1 MEQKIATPQELDRL
15 KQYAKEIIDKYA
27 LDWKALMDKYE
38 TQDGFSFVFDKYW
51 RSPEGRGL
59 FIKVHPNKES
69 LTPQERKEWE
79 DIRQHNIKEI
89 GDLLKELILEYQQ
102 EYDNETDELKKSR
115 ILWVINSLQ
124 EDYDDYF
131 GHILEPSKYA
141 SNESKSY
148 LKKLIRESLNA
159 IFEADSD
166 GEKRKMIV
174 LVGPPSVGKSTWIKS
189 NFPNAYIINRD
200 DIVEK
205 VAASY
210 GWSYDDIYVTP
221 PSDAEIGD
229 VDEKFGNVIPA
240 PEWMTWT
247 KTVFDKVKEANE
259 KIKPLMNY
267 RMSGAHDSDQDVV
280 VDLTHMTKSERD
292 MTMQDL
298 ESGGDEYYKVAV
310 DFKFKGAEDV
320 IKRVSEKRA
329 EAAKR
334 MGKPKTIPSASF
346 DRMFSSYEEPT
357 KDEGFDEII
366 SVDNIENLKRALSD
380 DGENLNESIINII
393 RESVNK

>member
-1 MEQKIATPQELDRL
+1 MEQKIATPKELERL
-15 KQYAKEIIDKYA
+15 RQYIYDIVDEFA
-27 LDWKALMDKYE
+27 LGWKVLMNKDSYE
-38 TQDGFSFVFDKYW
+38 EGFNYNFN
-51 RSPEGRGL
+51 RLLRGPEGISP
-59 FIKVHPNKES
+59 FIRKNLNPET
-69 LTPQERKEWE
+69 LTPQEKQKWE
-79 DIRQHNIKEI
+79 EIRIENIKSI
-89 GDLLKELILEYQQ
+89 GTLITELIAEYEEQY
-102 EYDNETDELKKSR
+102 ESETDERKKAS
-115 ILWVINSLQ
+115 ILWVINALTN
-124 EDYDDYF
+124 EYDLYF
-131 GHILEPSKYA
+131 GHILEPERYNFSE
-141 SNESKSY
+141 SNRSIKQLVKES
-148 LKKLIRESLNA
+148 IQR
-159 IFEADSD
+159 IFEDYSD
-166 GEKRKMIV
+166 EEKRKMIV

-205 VAASY
+205 VASSY
-210 GWSYDDIYVTP
+210 GWSYDDIYATP

-259 KIKPLMNY
+259 KIKPLMNS
-267 RMSGAHDSDQDVV
+267 RMSGAHNSNQDVV
-280 VDLTHMTKSERD
+280 VDMTHMTKSERD
-292 MTMQDL
+292 MTIKGL

-334 MGKPKTIPSASF
+334 MGKSKTIPSASF

-366 SVDNIENLKRALSD
+366 SVDNIENLKKS
-380 DGENLNESIINII
+380 LNESIINIV
-393 RESVNK
+393 REIINK

>member
-1 MEQKIATPQELDRL
+1 MEQKIATPKELERL
-15 KQYAKEIIDKYA
+15 RQYIYDIVDEFA
-27 LDWKALMDKYE
+27 LGWKVLMNKDSYE
-38 TQDGFSFVFDKYW
+38 EGFNYNFN
-51 RSPEGRGL
+51 RLLRGPEGISP
-59 FIKVHPNKES
+59 FIRKNLNPET
-69 LTPQERKEWE
+69 LTPQEKQKWE
-79 DIRQHNIKEI
+79 EIRIENIKSI
-89 GDLLKELILEYQQ
+89 GTLITELIAEYEEQY
-102 EYDNETDELKKSR
+102 ESETDERKKAS
-115 ILWVINSLQ
+115 ILWVINALTN
-124 EDYDDYF
+124 EYDLYF
-131 GHILEPSKYA
+131 GHILEPERYNFSE
-141 SNESKSY
+141 SNRSIKQLVKES
-148 LKKLIRESLNA
+148 IQR
-159 IFEADSD
+159 IFEDYSD
-166 GEKRKMIV
+166 EEKRKMIV

-205 VAASY
+205 VASSY
-210 GWSYDDIYVTP
+210 GWSYDDIYATP

-259 KIKPLMNY
+259 KIKPLMNS
-267 RMSGAHDSDQDVV
+267 RMSGAHNSNQDVV
-280 VDLTHMTKSERD
+280 VDMTHMTKSERD
-292 MTMQDL
+292 MTIKGL

-334 MGKPKTIPSASF
+334 MGKSKTIPSASF

-366 SVDNIENLKRALSD
+366 SVDNIENLKKS
-380 DGENLNESIINII
+380 LNESIINIV
-393 RESVNK
+393 RESINK

>member
-1 MEQKIATPQELDRL
+1 MEQKIATPKELERL
-15 KQYAKEIIDKYA
+15 KRYMYDIIDEFA
-27 LDWKALMDKYE
+27 LGWKVLMNKDSYE
-38 TQDGFSFVFDKYW
+38 EGFSYNFN
-51 RSPEGRGL
+51 RLMRGL
-59 FIKVHPNKES
+59 EGISPFIRKNLNPET
-69 LTPQERKEWE
+69 LTPQEKQEWE
-79 DIRQHNIKEI
+79 EIRLNNIKAI
-89 GDLLKELILEYQQ
+89 GALITELIAEYEWQ
-102 EYDNETDELKKSR
+102 YKSETDELKRSR
-115 ILWVINSLQ
+115 FLWVINALTN
-124 EDYDDYF
+124 EYDLYF
-131 GHILEPSKYA
+131 GHILEPQKYA

-148 LKKLIRESLNA
+148 LKKLIRESLNV

-205 VAASY
+205 VASSY
-210 GWSYDDIYVTP
+210 GWTYDDIYVTP

-247 KTVFDKVKEANE
+247 KNVFDKVKEANE
-259 KIKPLMNY
+259 KIKPLMNS
-267 RMSGAHDSDQDVV
+267 RMSGAHNSNQDVV
-280 VDLTHMTKSERD
+280 VDMTHMTKSERN
-292 MTMQDL
+292 MTIKGL
-298 ESGGDEYYKVAV
+298 ESGGVDYHKVAV

-329 EAAKR
+329 ETAKR
-334 MGKPKTIPSASF
+334 MGKSKTIPSASF

-366 SVDNIENLKRALSD
+366 SIDNIENLKKS
-380 DGENLNESIINII
+380 LNESIINIV
-393 RESVNK
+393 RESINKR

>member
-1 MEQKIATPQELDRL
+1 
-15 KQYAKEIIDKYA
+15 
-27 LDWKALMDKYE
+27 
-38 TQDGFSFVFDKYW
+38 
-51 RSPEGRGL
+51 
-59 FIKVHPNKES
+59 
-69 LTPQERKEWE
+69 
-79 DIRQHNIKEI
+79 
-89 GDLLKELILEYQQ
+89 
-102 EYDNETDELKKSR
+102 
-115 ILWVINSLQ
+115 LWVINALTN
-124 EDYDDYF
+124 EYDLYF
-131 GHILEPSKYA
+131 GHILEPQKYA

-148 LKKLIRESLNA
+148 LKKLIRESLNV

-205 VAASY
+205 VASSY
-210 GWSYDDIYVTP
+210 GWTYDDIYVTP

-247 KTVFDKVKEANE
+247 KNVFDKVKEANE
-259 KIKPLMNY
+259 KIKPLMNS
-267 RMSGAHDSDQDVV
+267 RMSGAHNSNQDVV
-280 VDLTHMTKSERD
+280 VDMTHMTKSERN
-292 MTMQDL
+292 MTIKGL
-298 ESGGDEYYKVAV
+298 ESGGVDYHKVAV

-329 EAAKR
+329 ETAKR
-334 MGKPKTIPSASF
+334 MGKSKTIPSASF

-366 SVDNIENLKRALSD
+366 SIDNIENLKKS
-380 DGENLNESIINII
+380 LNESIINIV
-393 RESVNK
+393 RESINKR

>member
-1 MEQKIATPQELDRL
+1 MEQKIATPKELERL
-15 KQYAKEIIDKYA
+15 RQYIYDIVDEFA
-27 LDWKALMDKYE
+27 LGWKVLMNKDSYE
-38 TQDGFSFVFDKYW
+38 EGFNYNFN
-51 RSPEGRGL
+51 RLLRGPEGISP
-59 FIKVHPNKES
+59 FIRKNLNPET
-69 LTPQERKEWE
+69 LTPQEKQKWE
-79 DIRQHNIKEI
+79 EIRIENIKSI
-89 GDLLKELILEYQQ
+89 GTLITELIAEYEEQY
-102 EYDNETDELKKSR
+102 ESETDERKKAS
-115 ILWVINSLQ
+115 ILWVINALTN
-124 EDYDDYF
+124 EYDLYF
-131 GHILEPSKYA
+131 GHILEPERYNFSE
-141 SNESKSY
+141 SNRSIKQLVKES
-148 LKKLIRESLNA
+148 IQR
-159 IFEADSD
+159 IFEDYSD
-166 GEKRKMIV
+166 EEKRKMIV

-205 VAASY
+205 VASSY
-210 GWSYDDIYVTP
+210 GWSYDDIYATP

-259 KIKPLMNY
+259 KIKPLMNS
-267 RMSGAHDSDQDVV
+267 RMSGAHNSNQDVV
-280 VDLTHMTKSERD
+280 VDMTHMTKSERD
-292 MTMQDL
+292 MTIKGL

-334 MGKPKTIPSASF
+334 MGKSKTIPSASF

-357 KDEGFDEII
+357 KDEGFDEVI
-366 SVDNIENLKRALSD
+366 SVDNIENLKKS
-380 DGENLNESIINII
+380 LNESIINIV
-393 RESVNK
+393 REIINK